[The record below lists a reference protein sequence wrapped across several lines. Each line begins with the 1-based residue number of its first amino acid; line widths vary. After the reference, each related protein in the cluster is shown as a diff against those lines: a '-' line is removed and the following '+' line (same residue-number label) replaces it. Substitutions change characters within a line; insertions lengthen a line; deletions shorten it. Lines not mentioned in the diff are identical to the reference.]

1 MSLQGLESP
10 GPEGWAEVASAV
22 SGLPVGGPPHSLVG
36 GSPYSLVGGPSVV
49 KPHFFPPFL

>member
-22 SGLPVGGPPHSLVG
+22 SGLPVGGPSH
-36 GSPYSLVGGPSVV
+36 SLVGGPSVV